1 MLCPLTGLNCII
13 YILTGLKCISHL
25 MLKYFQ
31 VKLEEGIEMLK
42 ILMDYDARTS
52 ILDDFDFY
60 DERERALKERKARQQ
75 ACSTADIPD
84 SLADES
90 VNQLSDSLAQALKLE
105 VNRSNK
111 EAAAAEHSGSSRAD
125 APLSLAHDAMN
136 QTSASLSQVLQLE
149 ESNNGL
155 SGSETG
161 GHKN

>member
-1 MLCPLTGLNCII
+1 
-13 YILTGLKCISHL
+13 

-42 ILMDYDARTS
+42 IFKDYDARTS

-60 DERERALKERKARQQ
+60 DERERALKERKARQQQ

-105 VNRSNK
+105 VSSNK
-111 EAAAAEHSGSSRAD
+111 EVAAIEHSGSSRAD
-125 APLSLAHDAMN
+125 ASLSLAHDAMN

-149 ESNNGL
+149 ESNNGFP
-155 SGSETG
+155 GSETG

>member
-1 MLCPLTGLNCII
+1 
-13 YILTGLKCISHL
+13 
-25 MLKYFQ
+25 MLKNFQ

-42 ILMDYDARTS
+42 IFKDYDARTS

-105 VNRSNK
+105 VSSNK
-111 EAAAAEHSGSSRAD
+111 EVAATEHSGSSRAD
-125 APLSLAHDAMN
+125 APLSLAHDEMN
-136 QTSASLSQVLQLE
+136 QTSASFSQALQLE
-149 ESNNGL
+149 ESNNGFP
-155 SGSETG
+155 GSETG
-161 GHKN
+161 GLKN